1 MAYRPTAPPCLD
13 DVAPPSRATR
23 NLAPMSQKPVT
34 SVAAVSRL
42 LGMSLEEFSVSD
54 YMVEISVP
62 WWHETLWWVPTRH
75 CIEVLS
81 KEGINRGRIWTSGEL
96 IDLCRIDDLQE
107 KDIRSIAIL
116 KAQFGV
122 KILSVEN
129 WEPRLGPAQEATG
142 PKHCRACHGTRF
154 WLSIHGVTVC
164 GKCHPPA
171 SSNLV
176 ARWVGDGDGDGAAS

>member
-1 MAYRPTAPPCLD
+1 
-13 DVAPPSRATR
+13 
-23 NLAPMSQKPVT
+23 
-34 SVAAVSRL
+34 
-42 LGMSLEEFSVSD
+42 MSLEEFSASD

-129 WEPRLGPAQEATG
+129 WEPRLDPAQGATG
-142 PKHCRACHGTRF
+142 RKHCRACHGTRF

-164 GKCHPPA
+164 GICHPPA

-176 ARWVGDGDGDGAAS
+176 ARWVGDGDDDGAAS